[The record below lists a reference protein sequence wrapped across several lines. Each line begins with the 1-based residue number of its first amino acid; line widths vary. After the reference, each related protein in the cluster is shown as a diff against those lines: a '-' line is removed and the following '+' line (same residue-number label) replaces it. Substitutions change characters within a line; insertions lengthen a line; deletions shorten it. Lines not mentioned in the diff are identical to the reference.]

1 MCLALKLLC
10 IIHSALNRDMHDAW
24 PTASGK
30 EEEEEK
36 EYSAT
41 ASTANVR
48 GMFRGSL
55 QAGHAAN
62 ACRPWMHARTAW
74 AQMDYWLVTVVLVAL
89 YRPNRTIILFF
100 LLMIQIF
107 LNNHQTCASS
117 LMLGRTGTTM
127 SRRMVPPF
135 YYQEVI

>member
-1 MCLALKLLC
+1 
-10 IIHSALNRDMHDAW
+10 MHDAW

-62 ACRPWMHARTAW
+62 ACRPWMHTRTAW

-100 LLMIQIF
+100 AYDPNFFKQ
-107 LNNHQTCASS
+107 SS
-117 LMLGRTGTTM
+117 DMC
-127 SRRMVPPF
+127 
-135 YYQEVI
+135 